1 MRHVQFWHGTYRVRK
16 PIPKA
21 LQAIARRGQYLTRS
35 LGTADPREADKRAP
49 AVLAEFQEIL
59 DRAER
64 IMLGDVQVYCMM
76 AGLPKEHLLALA
88 NLRADEQDLLLN
100 FAGHGLPA
108 EPTSRVVPF
117 ATIIDAWALEHSN
130 PKTKDDYTAKCRK
143 LTDFLGY
150 DDAARVTPEEI
161 VRFKKHL
168 LTAGFAPKSVQ
179 NVFAGVKR
187 IFKFGVANKE
197 IATDPTVGIAY
208 KAKRDPK
215 RKRQPFTF
223 AEARSILTAARD
235 TGSELFFPNLI
246 GAFSGTRL
254 AEVVEAHTD
263 DVEMI
268 DGLWCLNLRED
279 NREQNQTLKNE
290 PSVRKLPLHEEIIQ
304 QGFITY
310 AHSLPKGPLFP
321 QYRKNKYNRRNDH
334 ASKKNSEFVR
344 GLGITDRRK
353 APMHSWRHYFKTVA
367 RGLIEEQISDA
378 ISGHRSESEGRQYG
392 TYELRLM
399 AEAIAKLP
407 NPLSEGIHRLSPPYS
422 QPSPRTIATTCP
434 AHEP

>member
-1 MRHVQFWHGTYRVRK
+1 MRHVQLWHGSYRVRK
-16 PIPKA
+16 PVPKA
-21 LQAIARRGQYLTRS
+21 LQAVVRRGQYLTRS

-49 AVLAEFQEIL
+49 AVLAEFQAIL

-64 IMLGDVQVYCMM
+64 IERGDFQVCCMM
-76 AGLPKEHLLALA
+76 ACLPKEHLIALA
-88 NLRADEQDLLLN
+88 NPAADGAELLK
-100 FAGHGLPA
+100 FSGHGAPP
-108 EPTSRVVPF
+108 EPTSPVVPF
-117 ATIIDAWALEHSN
+117 ATIIDAWALEHPN
-130 PKTKDDYTAKCRK
+130 PKTKDDYTEKCGK

-161 VRFKKHL
+161 VAFKEHL
-168 LTAGFAPKSVQ
+168 LKSGFAPKSVQ
-179 NVFAGVKR
+179 NVFAGVKT
-187 IFKFGVANKE
+187 IFRFGAKNWK
-197 IATDPTVGIAY
+197 IAADPTVGITY
-208 KAKRDPK
+208 KARRDPK
-215 RKRQPFTF
+215 RKRQPFSF
-223 AEARSILTAARD
+223 DEARLILGAARNV
-235 TGSELFFPNLI
+235 GPELFFPNLI

-290 PSVRKLPLHEEIIQ
+290 PSVRKLPLHEEIIK

-321 QYRKNKYNRRNDH
+321 QYRKNKYNRRNDS
-334 ASKKNSEFVR
+334 ASKENSKFVR
-344 GLGITDRRK
+344 GLDITDRRK

-378 ISGHRSESEGRQYG
+378 ISGHGSKSEGRQYG
-392 TYELRLM
+392 IYELRLM
-399 AEAIAKLP
+399 AAEIAKLP
-407 NPLSEGIHRLSPPYS
+407 NPLSEDIHRPGG
-422 QPSPRTIATTCP
+422 
-434 AHEP
+434 

>member
-1 MRHVQFWHGTYRVRK
+1 MRHVQLWHGSYRVRK
-16 PIPKA
+16 PVPKA
-21 LQAIARRGQYLTRS
+21 LQAVVRRGQYLTRS

-49 AVLAEFQEIL
+49 AVLAEFQAIL

-64 IMLGDVQVYCMM
+64 IERGDFQVCCMM
-76 AGLPKEHLLALA
+76 ACLPKEHLIALA
-88 NLRADEQDLLLN
+88 NPAADGAELLK
-100 FAGHGLPA
+100 FSGHGAPP
-108 EPTSRVVPF
+108 EPTSPVVPF
-117 ATIIDAWALEHSN
+117 ATIIDAWALEHPN
-130 PKTKDDYTAKCRK
+130 PKTKDDYTEKCGK

-161 VRFKKHL
+161 VAFKEHL
-168 LTAGFAPKSVQ
+168 LKSGFAPKSVQ
-179 NVFAGVKR
+179 NVFAGVKT
-187 IFKFGVANKE
+187 IFRFGAKNWK
-197 IATDPTVGIAY
+197 IGADPTVGITY
-208 KAKRDPK
+208 KARRDPK
-215 RKRQPFTF
+215 RKRQPFSF
-223 AEARSILTAARD
+223 DEARLILGAARNV
-235 TGSELFFPNLI
+235 GPELFFPNLI

-290 PSVRKLPLHEEIIQ
+290 PSVRKLPLHEEIIK

-321 QYRKNKYNRRNDH
+321 QYRKNKYNRRNDS
-334 ASKKNSEFVR
+334 ASKENSKFVR
-344 GLGITDRRK
+344 GLDITDRRK

-378 ISGHRSESEGRQYG
+378 ISGHGSKSEGRQYG
-392 TYELRLM
+392 IYELRLM
-399 AEAIAKLP
+399 AAEIAKLP
-407 NPLSEGIHRLSPPYS
+407 NPLSEDIHRPGG
-422 QPSPRTIATTCP
+422 
-434 AHEP
+434 

>member
-1 MRHVQFWHGTYRVRK
+1 MARAPKMRHVQLWHGSYRVRK

-21 LQAIARRGQYLTRS
+21 LQAVVRRGQYLTRS
-35 LGTADPREADKRAP
+35 LATADPREADKRAP
-49 AVLAEFQEIL
+49 AVLAEFQAIL

-64 IMLGDVQVYCMM
+64 IVRGDVQVCCMM
-76 AGLPKEHLLALA
+76 ACLPKEHLIALA
-88 NLRADEQDLLLN
+88 NPAADGAELLK
-100 FAGHGLPA
+100 FSGHGAPP
-108 EPTSRVVPF
+108 EPTSPVVPF
-117 ATIIDAWALEHSN
+117 ATIIDAWALEHPN
-130 PKTKDDYTAKCRK
+130 PKTKDDYTEKCRK

-168 LTAGFAPKSVQ
+168 LTSGFAPKSVQ
-179 NVFAGVKR
+179 NVFAGVKT

-197 IATDPTVGIAY
+197 ITADLTVGITY
-208 KAKRDPK
+208 KARRDPK

-223 AEARSILTAARD
+223 DEARLILGAARNA
-235 TGSELFFPNLI
+235 GPELFFPNLI

-290 PSVRKLPLHEEIIQ
+290 PSTRKLPLHEEIIK

-310 AHSLPKGPLFP
+310 KNSLPKGPLFP
-321 QYRKNKYNRRNDH
+321 QYRKNKYNRRNDS
-334 ASKKNSEFVR
+334 ASKENSNFIR

-378 ISGHRSESEGRQYG
+378 ISGHGSKSEGRQYG
-392 TYELRLM
+392 IYELRLM

-407 NPLSEGIHRLSPPYS
+407 NPLREGIHR
-422 QPSPRTIATTCP
+422 PSG
-434 AHEP
+434 